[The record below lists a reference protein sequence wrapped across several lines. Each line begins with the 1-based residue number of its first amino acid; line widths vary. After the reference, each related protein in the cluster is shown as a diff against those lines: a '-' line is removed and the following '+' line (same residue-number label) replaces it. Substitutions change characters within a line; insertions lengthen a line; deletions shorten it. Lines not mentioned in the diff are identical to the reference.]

1 MKSNLKI
8 YHKKYF
14 KKIGIEALS
23 SGGFARIYHIQDFN
37 HNDYAMKEIAL
48 TEDNDINENDIKKEI
63 NIMKDI
69 KSENSIKIID
79 DFKENYNYYIIMEK
93 CDINLY
99 NFLKTKE
106 NKKLNENEVKDFLYQ
121 MNNVFKIL
129 YEKNIVHRD
138 ISLKNILIK
147 YNKINKKPIYILS
160 DYGLSRYLSDS
171 LHFKTK
177 YAGTKNYMA
186 PELVKN
192 LNNKDSDIKFTNK
205 CDIFSFGVV
214 IYYCL
219 KGCFPFNND
228 EELFH
233 KQLGYIADD
242 YDLDILVK
250 GMLRKDEKKRFDW
263 KQYFQSNLFKNNNYI
278 NDNSEN
284 NNGINNNT
292 NYFLSD
298 ESFSESVKNLATP
311 KKKKLIYL
319 I

>member
-1 MKSNLKI
+1 
-8 YHKKYF
+8 
-14 KKIGIEALS
+14 
-23 SGGFARIYHIQDFN
+23 
-37 HNDYAMKEIAL
+37 MKEIAL
-48 TEDNDINENDIKKEI
+48 TEENDENDIKKEI
-63 NIMKDI
+63 NIMKNI
-69 KSENSIKIID
+69 KTENSIKIID

-99 NFLKTKE
+99 NFLKKKE
-106 NKKLNENEVKDFLYQ
+106 NKKLNENEVKDFLFQ

-147 YNKINKKPIYILS
+147 YNKINKKPIYILN
-160 DYGLSRYLSDS
+160 DYLSRYLSES
-171 LHFKTK
+171 LHFKTPN
-177 YAGTKNYMA
+177 GTKYYMA

-233 KQLGYIADD
+233 KKLDDYIAQD
-242 YDLDILVK
+242 YELDYLVK
-250 GMLRKDEKKRFDW
+250 GMLRRDEKKRLDW
-263 KQYFQSNLFKNNNYI
+263 KQYFQSDLFKSN
-278 NDNSEN
+278 NDN
-284 NNGINNNT
+284 INNR
-292 NYFLSD
+292 D
-298 ESFSESVKNLATP
+298 ESFSESTKNFVNL
-311 KKKKLIYL
+311 KK
-319 I
+319 